1 MILFTSRSKAARTAP
16 LLIAAAVIVASCTFA
31 PTRTPPQAPPRAP
44 VQLPPRLPQAPTPP
58 LSEDATATEL
68 APLQSPQVEAQRLR
82 GAPPLLPPGPG
93 TTRAALLVPLSGKLA
108 GLGTS
113 MLRASQMA
121 LFDVGEPAFE
131 VAPYD
136 SLGTPEGAQRATRLA
151 LAEGAAVVLGP
162 LLANSVRAVQPLATQ
177 AAVPVV
183 VFSNDSRVA
192 GGDVQI
198 MGFVPD
204 SEVQRIIGFAAE
216 NGASTFGVLAPK
228 DGYGEA
234 VVAAAKAAAAARGTK
249 ITAIQLYDPNTKD
262 FAPVLRRLTATK
274 GRAAAK
280 AEPVPPAAAASPL
293 PGSAAAAMPPAP
305 LPFSALLIADG
316 GARLRAIADALPAQG
331 LSAQT
336 VQLLGTGA
344 WDEAGLGVA
353 EALQG
358 GWFAAAAPAFRA
370 AFEDRYR
377 AHFGELPPRLATL
390 AYDATAVAALAAR
403 ARAHG
408 IAVADT
414 LADPNGFLGRDGL
427 FRFSPSGIAE
437 RRLAVLV
444 VEKGGFR
451 VVSPA
456 ALSFAGS

>member
-1 MILFTSRSKAARTAP
+1 MILFHSLSKAVRTAP
-16 LLIAAAVIVASCTFA
+16 LLIAAALVVGSCTLA

-44 VQLPPRLPQAPTPP
+44 AQLPPRLPQTPTLPP
-58 LSEDATATEL
+58 SEDATASDL
-68 APLQSPQVEAQRLR
+68 APLLTPQAEAQRLR
-82 GAPPLLPPGPG
+82 GAPALLPPAPG
-93 TTRAALLVPLSGKLA
+93 ATRAALLLPLSGKLA

-121 LFDVGEPAFE
+121 LFDVGEPSLE

-136 SLGTPEGAQRATRLA
+136 TRGTPEGAERATRLA

-183 VFSNDSRVA
+183 AFSSDSRVA

-198 MGFVPD
+198 MGFVPEN
-204 SEVQRIIGFAAE
+204 EVQRIISFAAE

-228 DGYGEA
+228 DDYGEA
-234 VVAAAKAAAAARGTK
+234 VVAAAKAAAAARRTK
-249 ITAIQLYDPNTKD
+249 ITAVQLYDPNTKD
-262 FAPVLRRLTATK
+262 FAAVLRRLTATA
-274 GRAAAK
+274 GRGAARPA
-280 AEPVPPAAAASPL
+280 PVPPAAAATPL
-293 PGSAAAAMPPAP
+293 PGAAAAAMPPPP
-305 LPFSALLIADG
+305 LPFHALLIADG
-316 GARLRAIADALPAQG
+316 GARLRAIADALPAHG

-344 WDEAGLGVA
+344 WDEAGLGIA

-377 AHFGELPPRLATL
+377 AHFGEPPPRLATL

-403 ARAHG
+403 ARVGG
-408 IAVADT
+408 IALADT
-414 LADPNGFLGRDGL
+414 FADPNGFLGRDGL
-427 FRFSPSGIAE
+427 FRFSPAGTAE
-437 RRLAVLV
+437 RRLAVLA
-444 VEKGGFR
+444 VEKGGVR

>member
-1 MILFTSRSKAARTAP
+1 MILFNSLSKAARTAT
-16 LLIAAAVIVASCTFA
+16 LLITAALLVASCTLA

-44 VQLPPRLPQAPTPP
+44 AQLPPRLPQTPVPP
-58 LSEDATATEL
+58 LSEDATATDL
-68 APLQSPQVEAQRLR
+68 APLMPPQAEAQRLR
-82 GAPPLLPPGPG
+82 GAPPLLPPPPG
-93 TTRAALLVPLSGKLA
+93 ATRAALLVPMSGKLA

-121 LFDVGEPAFE
+121 VFDVGEPGFE

-136 SLGTPEGAQRATRLA
+136 TRGTPEGAERATRLA

-162 LLANSVRAVQPLATQ
+162 LLASSVRAVQPLATQ

-183 VFSNDSRVA
+183 AFSSDSRVA

-198 MGFVPD
+198 MGFVPEN
-204 SEVQRIIGFAAE
+204 EVQRIIGFAAE

-234 VVAAAKAAAAARGTK
+234 VAAAAKAAAAARGTK
-249 ITAIQLYDPNTKD
+249 ITTIQLYDPDTKD
-262 FAPVLRRLTATK
+262 FAPVLRKLTATAS
-274 GRAAAK
+274 RAAAK
-280 AEPVPPAAAASPL
+280 PTPVPTAAAASPL
-293 PGSAAAAMPPAP
+293 PSAAAAP
-305 LPFSALLIADG
+305 LPFNALLIADG
-316 GARLRAIADALPAQG
+316 GARLRAIADALPAHG
-331 LSAQT
+331 LSAQM

-344 WDEAGLGVA
+344 WDEAGLGIA
-353 EALQG
+353 ESLQG
-358 GWFAAAAPAFRA
+358 GWFAAAAPAFRV

-377 AHFGELPPRLATL
+377 AHFGEPPPRLATL

-403 ARAHG
+403 ARAG
-408 IAVADT
+408 GVALADT

-427 FRFSPSGIAE
+427 FRFSPAGIAE
-437 RRLAVLV
+437 RRLAVLA
-444 VEKGGFR
+444 VEKGGVR